1 MVLLATSINRPL
13 VIVMESA
20 TEFIDRKLVE
30 FESEMAV
37 KARDI
42 GREGWLL
49 FEREACTF
57 MQQSNLNEKVFLVE
71 RLRLK
76 EILGKAVHPS
86 AKVGNVEYRIA
97 YYIIAKNGKRKGKW
111 AWGQFCPFIPQE
123 DFNKLMDK
131 ARNEGTII
139 D

>member
-1 MVLLATSINRPL
+1 
-13 VIVMESA
+13 
-20 TEFIDRKLVE
+20 
-30 FESEMAV
+30 MAV

-76 EILGKAVHPS
+76 EILGKAAHTS

-111 AWGQFCPFIPQE
+111 SWGQFCPFIPQE